1 MSHEASINNNIYRV
15 WLQPHP
21 EKSSILQVNQL
32 MRHKN
37 AAFTM
42 ITMQQTFLEM
52 YPQIND
58 IQFWYKTENDMTK
71 LTHSLWHQI
80 KQQSNSKS
88 QYTIYYNVTSYKKDV
103 DKKPQKCGMLLHIYI
118 YLSRLDLLS
127 FLYMFAFIVLYLS
140 RL

>member
-1 MSHEASINNNIYRV
+1 
-15 WLQPHP
+15 
-21 EKSSILQVNQL
+21 
-32 MRHKN
+32 
-37 AAFTM
+37 
-42 ITMQQTFLEM
+42 MQQTFLEM